1 MKSGVFKAAKYLSI
15 FYLKK
20 SVILLKYMF
29 YLDSECEY
37 CLKGENENGEGQVPV
52 VRVILQLNNPGEG
65 CFVRLLPQLNSTIL
79 EKDVL

>member
-1 MKSGVFKAAKYLSI
+1 
-15 FYLKK
+15 
-20 SVILLKYMF
+20 MF

-65 CFVRLLPQLNSTIL
+65 CFVRLLP
-79 EKDVL
+79 